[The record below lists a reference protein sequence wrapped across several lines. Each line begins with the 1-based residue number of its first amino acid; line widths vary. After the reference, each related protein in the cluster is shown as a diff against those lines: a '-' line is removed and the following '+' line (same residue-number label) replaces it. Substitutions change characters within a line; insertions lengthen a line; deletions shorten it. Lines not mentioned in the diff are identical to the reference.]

1 MRSGW
6 IVTLLMI
13 VSLPLAACASSDSAV
28 GGSSA
33 PTLSGTTWELAQFA
47 PVGQSALVAVP
58 DQVQATAAFTADRI
72 SGSGG
77 CNSFTGSYTTDGA
90 TIEIGP
96 LATTLKACLPLISDV
111 EAAYLARLDEATSYA
126 ITDEALTMS
135 NDAGEVVLS
144 YTKAVPVTLAGSTW
158 LATGINNG
166 RGGVQSLVIDSTVTA
181 TFADDGTLSGD
192 AGCNTYSGT
201 YEVDG
206 DSMTIGPLAST
217 MMACADEEV
226 TQQEA
231 AYLAALSNV
240 STFSITGNSLELR
253 DEAGALQVGYT
264 TE

>member
-1 MRSGW
+1 MRARL
-6 IVTLLMI
+6 IVTVLMA
-13 VSLPLAACASSDSAV
+13 VSLPLAACAASDSGT

-33 PTLSGTTWELAQFA
+33 PSLADTTWNLAQYA
-47 PVGQSALVAVP
+47 PVGETTLVAVP
-58 DQVQATAAFTADRI
+58 DQVLATAAFTADQI

-77 CNSFTGSYTTDGA
+77 CNTFTGGYTTDGA

-96 LATTLKACLPLISDV
+96 LATTLKACLPLVSDF

-126 ITDEALTMS
+126 ISAETLTMS
-135 NDAGEVVLS
+135 NEAGEMLLS
-144 YTKAVPVTLAGSTW
+144 FSQAVPVSLTGSTW

-166 RGGVQSLVIDSTVTA
+166 TGGVQSLVIDSKVTA
-181 TFADDGTLSGD
+181 IFADDGTISGE

-206 DSMTIGPLAST
+206 DAMTIGPLAST

-226 TQQEA
+226 TQQET

-240 STFSITGNSLELR
+240 STYSITGNSLELR
-253 DEAGALQVGYT
+253 DESGALQAGYA